1 MCRATDLREASWPE
15 DLLLHLVLEW
25 GVVHLIDGD
34 VVAAR
39 GGFYVLRVDDD
50 LKMKHESL
58 CHINITGNLAV

>member
-1 MCRATDLREASWPE
+1 MQTCTTTDLREASWPE

-34 VVAAR
+34 VVPAR

-50 LKMKHESL
+50 LQMKQEFL
-58 CHINITGNLAV
+58 NITGNLAI